1 MSPELISQI
10 MNDAAPLVAL
20 AIGGWTVVAIVKTW
34 RGGKTVA
41 KAPSPELLQPVE
53 ERLERLERNTEAI
66 ALQVERIAEG
76 QRFVTKLLSDAEHQP
91 PRLGAPR

>member
-1 MSPELISQI
+1 MDPGIAIVSIVQSVMAVAGI
-10 MNDAAPLVAL
+10 GIVGWTLVAFTRARHGK
-20 AIGGWTVVAIVKTW
+20 AIGPAQTPA
-34 RGGKTVA
+34 
-41 KAPSPELLQPVE
+41 SLLPLEQRM
-53 ERLERLERNTEAI
+53 ERLEQATEAI